1 MNFAEFDG
9 RWFDRRPVQTDGI
22 TAHDADRDHPMAS
35 SYACG
40 WMSLLE
46 IGLMFAR
53 EREAAD
59 TGPVDKEQ
67 TLGGLLRMWRE
78 RALLTQEQLARHSR
92 LNVRTVRRLE
102 LDEVHRP
109 RNASLYALA
118 RSLGLND
125 AEEEKLIA
133 AARNAPARALNLPI
147 MGKSAI
153 SSRVAA
159 ADDDLRLRLITTPQQ
174 LPPNAAHFV
183 GRRTELAV
191 LDDLFKEPEPATEP
205 NLQVL
210 VIVGGAGIGKTTL
223 ALKWCS
229 SVADEFPDGQLYV
242 NLRGFGTL
250 TPIEPVSALA
260 MLLRSLGVAPD
271 EIPDDPVAA
280 SALFRTRTANKRLL
294 LLLDNALDSEQVRPL
309 LPAPGCTVVVTSRDQ
324 LRSLAARDATAR
336 ISLPPLELRDSV
348 ELLSRVSGRTT
359 VPFDDPTVREL
370 TDLCD
375 NSPLALRIIG
385 ERLARRPDIRLSD
398 IVDEITHERLEVFY
412 SGDDAPSDM
421 RTVLSWS
428 YQHLDRD
435 AAWMLR
441 AVGALY
447 PGSDFSLAAAG
458 ALSGFSLRKAHR
470 HLDRLVSTHLVQQQ
484 SHDRYNLHDLVRA
497 YAAEESRRHD
507 ATSVRT
513 NAISRLLTWFIHGMY
528 AADVIFTPGRMRE
541 PLGELSE
548 LSEIMEPFSFSDP
561 FAARRWCELEHQTLI
576 ALPAWAYDNGEPLAA
591 CQIAFL
597 QEVYLFHY
605 SYHHELLS
613 GHKIAVKAAQE
624 IGNLRL
630 EGHLLS
636 AMGNAYS
643 ELLRLN
649 EAAEYFYQA
658 LAAVRGCKDR
668 RGEAK
673 VLGNIAMN
681 AIDTQDYETARKR
694 CEQALAAVVDS
705 GYERG
710 HAHTLDTLGEAHFG
724 LGAIASAIECWH
736 QALVINRRSGALFVQ
751 ATNITNLGRAY
762 SALGDHENAIKHHL
776 EAISVC
782 RAIENPR
789 GEAMAIF
796 NLGRAYLSQ
805 GRLTDAE
812 AAWQESLAIFSKV
825 RDAKADDVW
834 REIQT
839 LRKDRR

>member
-1 MNFAEFDG
+1 
-9 RWFDRRPVQTDGI
+9 
-22 TAHDADRDHPMAS
+22 
-35 SYACG
+35 
-40 WMSLLE
+40 
-46 IGLMFAR
+46 MFAR
-53 EREAAD
+53 ERDTAD

-67 TLGGLLRMWRE
+67 TLGGLLRTWRE
-78 RALLTQEQLARHSR
+78 RALLTQEQLARR
-92 LNVRTVRRLE
+92 TGLNTRTVRRLE

-109 RNASLYALA
+109 RTASLYALA
-118 RSLGLND
+118 RSLGLKD
-125 AEEEKLIA
+125 AEKEELIA
-133 AARNAPARALNLPI
+133 AARTASVRVLNLPRL
-147 MGKSAI
+147 GNSAAGG
-153 SSRVAA
+153 RGVT
-159 ADDDLRLRLITTPQQ
+159 ADDDLRPRLMTTPQQ

-183 GRRTELAV
+183 GRRMELAV
-191 LDDLFKEPEPATEP
+191 LDGLFKEPESAVEP
-205 NLQVL
+205 NLRVL

-223 ALKWCS
+223 ALQWCS

-250 TPIEPVSALA
+250 APIEPVSALA
-260 MLLRSLGVAPD
+260 MLLRSMGVAPD
-271 EIPDDPVAA
+271 EIPDDPVDA

-294 LLLDNALDSEQVRPL
+294 LLLDNALDSEHVRPL

-336 ISLPPLELRDSV
+336 ISVPPLELRDSV
-348 ELLSRVSGRTT
+348 ELLSRVSGRST

-398 IVDEITHERLEVFY
+398 VVDEITHERLEVFY

-441 AVGALY
+441 ALGALY

-458 ALSGFSLRKAHR
+458 ALSGFSPGQARR

-497 YAAEESRRHD
+497 YAAEESRRQD

-513 NAISRLLTWFIHGMY
+513 DAVSRLLTWFIHGMY

-548 LSEIMEPFSFSDP
+548 LGETMAPFAFSDES
-561 FAARRWCELEHQTLI
+561 AARHWYELEHQTLI
-576 ALPAWAYDNGEPLAA
+576 ALPAWAYDNGESLAA
-591 CQIAFL
+591 CQIAYL

-605 SYHHELLS
+605 SYYHELLS
-613 GHKIAVKAAQE
+613 GHKIAVKAAQK
-624 IGNLRL
+624 IGDLRL

-636 AMGNAYS
+636 AMGNTCS
-643 ELLRLN
+643 ELLRLD
-649 EAAEYFYQA
+649 EAARYFYQA
-658 LAAVRGCKDR
+658 LAAVRECKDR

-681 AIDTQDYETARKR
+681 AIDVQDYETARKR
-694 CEQALAAVVDS
+694 CEQAIAVAVDS

-710 HAHTLDTLGEAHFG
+710 HAHTLDTLGEAHLG
-724 LGAIASAIECWH
+724 LGDIASAIECWH

-751 ATNITNLGRAY
+751 ATNISNLGRAY
-762 SALGDHENAIKHHL
+762 SALGDHEYAIKHHL

-782 RAIENPR
+782 RAIESPR
-789 GEAMAIF
+789 GQAMAMF
-796 NLGRAYLSQ
+796 NLGHAYRSQ
-805 GRLTDAE
+805 GSLAEAE
-812 AAWQESLAIFSKV
+812 AAWQESLAIFSKI
-825 RDAKADDVW
+825 RDAKADEVW
-834 REIQT
+834 RELQT
-839 LRKDRR
+839 IREDTQ